1 MGLRIA
7 GIDPG
12 LSSGAMAIVEANSD
26 GLFLI
31 DATEIPTIGE
41 DHRKRIDVR
50 KLSSWLAP
58 LKPDHAIIERAQVM
72 PQIADENG
80 FRRAQGASSGFK
92 YGRAVGMI
100 EAMVLMMG
108 LPLSTVEPRRWKS
121 HFNLKGGKENK
132 DAARQ
137 LAIRMFGEERFKL
150 KKHHNIAEAAL
161 IAYHAAEFFASREQ
175 FMSGTINRPPL
186 AAPKQID
193 LWGGL
198 EPGGDH
204 EASKGDARRGRR
216 IMVR

>member
-1 MGLRIA
+1 MVRVL

-12 LSSGAMAIVEANSD
+12 LSNGGFAVVDASPSG
-26 GLFLI
+26 FTLI
-31 DATEIPTIGE
+31 DTLDILTIGE
-41 DHRKRIDVR
+41 DHRKRVDVR
-50 KLSSWLAP
+50 KISSWLAP

-72 PQIADENG
+72 PQIADERG
-80 FRRAQGASSGFK
+80 IRRAQGASSGFK

-137 LAIRMFGEERFKL
+137 FAIRLFGEERFKL

-161 IAYHAAEFFASREQ
+161 IAYHAAEFFASRERL
-175 FMSGTINRPPL
+175 MSGTVNQSPL
-186 AAPKQID
+186 AAPKQIV

-198 EPGGDH
+198 EPG
-204 EASKGDARRGRR
+204 EANEATQGDARGRRR